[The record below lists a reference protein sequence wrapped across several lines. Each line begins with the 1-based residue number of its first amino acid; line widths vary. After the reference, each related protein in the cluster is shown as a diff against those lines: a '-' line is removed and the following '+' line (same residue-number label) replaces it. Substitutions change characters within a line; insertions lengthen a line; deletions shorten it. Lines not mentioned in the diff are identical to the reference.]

1 VIKAI
6 IFDCFGVLYVHRGPE
21 FLRAHTPNYQQLK
34 PQLKELSNQTDY
46 GFITQQEYVQAVA
59 ELTGLSVDEVDA
71 HATRGFGRNDEL
83 MHYIENTLR
92 PKFKIGLLSN
102 ISRGTMEQYFNQ
114 NEREQLFDA
123 AALSSETGMIKP
135 NIAAFEH
142 ICEQL
147 GVDTSEAIMVDDNAD
162 NCRGAELAGMN
173 AIDYD
178 GLAHLQR
185 SLDSLLSKK

>member
-1 VIKAI
+1 
-6 IFDCFGVLYVHRGPE
+6 
-21 FLRAHTPNYQQLK
+21 
-34 PQLKELSNQTDY
+34 
-46 GFITQQEYVQAVA
+46 
-59 ELTGLSVDEVDA
+59 
-71 HATRGFGRNDEL
+71 
-83 MHYIENTLR
+83 
-92 PKFKIGLLSN
+92 
-102 ISRGTMEQYFNQ
+102 MEQYFNQ